1 MIAEIGHYALIL
13 ALLVALVQGTL
24 PLIGAQ
30 TGNAAWMA
38 VARPAS
44 VGQMLFIGIS
54 FGCLTYAYVG
64 SDFSVMN
71 VAQNPHTGKPR
82 RYKIS
87 GGGGKPVRVREVVH
101 PPEGVLPLEGVSS
114 EIQITDEGRIGLGG
128 QTLGSPD

>member
-54 FGCLTYAYVG
+54 FGCLTYAYVV
-64 SDFSVMN
+64 SDVSVMN
-71 VAQNPHTGKPR
+71 VAQNSHTAKPLI
-82 RYKIS
+82 YKIS
-87 GGGGKPVRVREVVH
+87 GVWATTRARSCCGP
-101 PPEGVLPLEGVSS
+101 
-114 EIQITDEGRIGLGG
+114 
-128 QTLGSPD
+128 